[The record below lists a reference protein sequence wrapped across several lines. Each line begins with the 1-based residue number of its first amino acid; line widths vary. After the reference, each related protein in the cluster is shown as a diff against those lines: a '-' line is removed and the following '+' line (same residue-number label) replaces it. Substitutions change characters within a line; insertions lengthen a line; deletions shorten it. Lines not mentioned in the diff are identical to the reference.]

1 MSTRTSILLVLLT
14 VAISCAVTANEGPT
28 ASFTAY
34 SVENGSDVTVLF
46 DASGSTDPDGTVTAY
61 RWVFGDGTSGSGVEV
76 EHTFPRADRFNVS
89 LLVLDDVGSWHRITQ
104 TVDVANLSALSG
116 DGTQGGD
123 PADAYPVPTDVPIGN
138 DVGERAPD
146 FSLPDVDGV
155 MRNLSDFRGQVVLLE
170 FWKSTC
176 PGCQASVAVLEGLRE
191 RYDEQGLV
199 VLLVTLDSSTADVE
213 RYLTEHGLTELIAL
227 REPRGFQGTIIYTYG
242 VSVTPTVL
250 LIDRTGVIRYRG
262 YGSDLTE
269 SLILQYL

>member
-1 MSTRTSILLVLLT
+1 MSRRTSILLVLL
-14 VAISCAVTANEGPT
+14 VVSIACAAAANEGPT

-34 SVENGSDVTVLF
+34 RVESGSDVTVLF
-46 DASGSTDPDGTVTAY
+46 DASGSADPDGTIIAY
-61 RWVFGDGTSGSGVEV
+61 RWVFGDGTSGSGAEV

-104 TVDVANLSALSG
+104 TVDVANLSAVPREGS
-116 DGTQGGD
+116 QGGD
-123 PADAYPVPTDVPIGN
+123 PADPYPVPTDVPIGS
-138 DVGERAPD
+138 DAGERAPD
-146 FSLPDVDGV
+146 FSLPDIGGV
-155 MRNLSDFRGQVVLLE
+155 MRSLSDYRGQLVLLE

-176 PGCQASVAVLEGLRE
+176 PGCQASAAVLDGLRQ
-191 RYDEQGLV
+191 RYAEQGLV

-213 RYLTEHGLTELIAL
+213 QYLAEHDLTELIAL
-227 REPRGFQGTIIYTYG
+227 REPRGFQGTIIHTYG

-269 SLILQYL
+269 ALVLQYL